1 MASLPQYKIEV
12 YGNED
17 VLPEQAEELFANE
30 LAGSRALPK
39 LDRPDAGKWRFACI
53 CAVTESGEVL
63 GGAHMDMG
71 PVNFGPL
78 SEDKLAY
85 LEHLLV
91 REEYRQQGLGT
102 QLLQKLVQVAKAA
115 GCQYIRYNVRWDNPA
130 AIAVAKK
137 CGFAL
142 TDISEEGEDGRYFTV
157 KPLQGY
163 GCEI

>member
-17 VLPEQAEELFANE
+17 VLPKQAEELFAHE
-30 LAGSRALPK
+30 LAGSRGLGK
-39 LDRPDAGKWRFACI
+39 LDRPDADKWRFTCV
-53 CAVTESGEVL
+53 CAITENGEVL
-63 GGAHMDMG
+63 GGAYMDMG

-78 SEDKLAY
+78 SEDKLAC
-85 LEHLLV
+85 LAHLLV
-91 REEYRQQGLGT
+91 REQYRRQGLAT
-102 QLLQKLVQVAKAA
+102 KLLRKLEQVAKAK
-115 GCQYIRYNVRWDNPA
+115 GCRYIRYNRWDNSA
-130 AIAVAKK
+130 EMAVTKR

-142 TDISEEGEDGRYFTV
+142 TDISEEGEGGGCFTV